1 LRNVPADRRPLLRS
15 WIAQLTTDPLDP
27 CREGERRYV
36 QLEHAGRD
44 EIDTLHS
51 TINLAEETTTQLLSG
66 PAGSGKTTELNRL
79 RGLLRNDGFTV
90 VMVEISQYVNQSS
103 EIDITDFLIALGLA
117 CSEQLLPL
125 EVQRREGFAARFR
138 DFLRRVKVTLDV
150 GGVTGEISAEGVSA
164 SYSGIG
170 VEIDLKKELKSSE
183 PFVAELRRRLA
194 FQVGELYTE
203 VAGFLQELVQRDR
216 ETNEGASGVVVIV
229 DSLEKMHGTVANDER
244 VQASVEA
251 LFVHHSSK
259 LRFSSH
265 HMVYTVP
272 TYLAFTDPGM
282 LPFDG
287 PVRQVPI
294 PQVSNAAGERDGKAQ
309 ATLDAL
315 VEAVNRRIPW
325 PDLLDGR
332 ELLERVIRASDGH
345 LRDLFEL
352 LQELITLVF
361 SRRLELPVDDTAVDE
376 ALARVGHG
384 FANIT
389 QEDGEFLRW
398 IDSQRGVIEPPA
410 GQVHRLARLMNTHM
424 VLGHLNHESWYEVH
438 PLARRALRR

>member
-1 LRNVPADRRPLLRS
+1 LLRS
-15 WIAQLTTDPLDP
+15 WIAQLTTGPLDP
-27 CREGERRYV
+27 CREGEQRYV
-36 QLEHAGRD
+36 QLKHAGR
-44 EIDTLHS
+44 EGVDTLRS
-51 TINLAEETTTQLLSG
+51 TIILAEGTTTQLLSG

-79 RGLLRNDGFTV
+79 RGLLREGGFTV
-90 VMVEISQYVNQSS
+90 VMVEVSQYINQSS

-117 CSEQLLPL
+117 CGEHLLPAAV
-125 EVQRREGFAARFR
+125 ERREGFAARFR
-138 DFLRRVKVTLDV
+138 DFLRRVNVTLDV

-164 SYSGIG
+164 GYGGVG

-194 FQVGELYTE
+194 FQVGELYAE
-203 VAGFLQELVQRDR
+203 VAGFLQELVKRDR
-216 ETNEGASGVVVIV
+216 EANKASSGVVVIV
-229 DSLEKMHGTVANDER
+229 DSLEKMHGTLANDDE
-244 VQASVEA
+244 VQASVEG

-259 LRFSSH
+259 LRFGSH

-272 TYLAFTDPGM
+272 AYLAFIDPGR

-294 PQVSNAAGERDGKAQ
+294 PQVSNAAGECSPKAQ

-315 VEAVNRRIPW
+315 VEAVSRRIPW
-325 PDLLDGR
+325 P
-332 ELLERVIRASDGH
+332 ELFGEQHRLESLIRASGGH

-361 SRRLELPVDDTAVDE
+361 SRQLELPVDDAAVE
-376 ALARVGHG
+376 HAVAQVGHG

-389 QEDGEFLRW
+389 KEDGDFLRW
-398 IDSQRGVIEPPA
+398 IHENKGVIEPSA
-410 GQVHRLARLMNTHM
+410 DQVHRLARLMNTHM
-424 VLGHLNHESWYEVH
+424 VLGHLNDDSWYEVH